1 MRPDVQK
8 RGLGACVRGWVWV
21 VLRSHSHGQ
30 SQAGPKP
37 DPVPP
42 LGTRGTKLGGEG
54 LKKHRV
60 PRGGDSMWGMAQ
72 RGTGQPRRG
81 SPEEGHMQG
90 QPRGG
95 QGSPWHEGPWAEDLE
110 IAGDLDQVLWGRGRH
125 SEGPCVLGCRVCG
138 FFCGFEVAEAGADFQ
153 VEI

>member
-1 MRPDVQK
+1 
-8 RGLGACVRGWVWV
+8 
-21 VLRSHSHGQ
+21 
-30 SQAGPKP
+30 
-37 DPVPP
+37 
-42 LGTRGTKLGGEG
+42 
-54 LKKHRV
+54 
-60 PRGGDSMWGMAQ
+60 MWGMAQ

-81 SPEEGHMQG
+81 SPEEGHM
-90 QPRGG
+90 